1 MTIETRQTEAP
12 RWQDSLARNRGA
24 YPVHH
29 QLQTRVG
36 DLDGYGHLNAVRLGQ
51 YYEDARAVFQRS
63 IRRDGRARVVV
74 AQFAVRYL
82 AEGKWPGDVEVGT
95 GVVRI
100 GTSSYA
106 IGQALFQGR
115 RCIGLCETVL
125 VHIRDS
131 RPAPLPT
138 DYRAELGRFLISP
151 RPGRTS

>member
-1 MTIETRQTEAP
+1 MTIEARQIETP
-12 RWQDSLARNRGA
+12 CWQDSWARDREA

-63 IRRDGRARVVV
+63 LRRGGRARVVV

-82 AEGKWPGDVEVGT
+82 AEGKWPGVVEIGT

-125 VHIRDS
+125 VHTRDS
-131 RPAPLPT
+131 RSEPLPT
-138 DYRAELGRFLISP
+138 DYRAELGRFLVSP
-151 RPGRTS
+151 GAG